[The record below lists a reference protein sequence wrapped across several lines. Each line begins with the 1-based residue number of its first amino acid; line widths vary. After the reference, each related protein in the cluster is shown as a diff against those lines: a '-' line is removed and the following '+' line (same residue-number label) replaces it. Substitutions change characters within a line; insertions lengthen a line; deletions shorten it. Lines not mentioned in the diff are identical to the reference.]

1 MPAFESIVSYFHFYC
16 FIVEIRH
23 SYELFV
29 TAADQ
34 GTTNWTRLCLVDW
47 LLGFSIL
54 SAYKACNTKSLRRQQ
69 NYDSTLLNKKLISMI
84 LTYCLYNFKM
94 LDTSDNIGGVT

>member
-1 MPAFESIVSYFHFYC
+1 M
-16 FIVEIRH
+16 VEIRH

-54 SAYKACNTKSLRRQQ
+54 SSYKACNKKSLRRQQ